1 MALGADKGCK
11 TRNGRQP
18 RPVVCLETG
27 EEYESVKAAAEALGR
42 GESSIRASISRGVG
56 GAGYHWAYRTDP
68 KLECKLTRYRGG
80 ECNLRR
86 GPCARPV
93 ICLETGEE
101 FESVPAA
108 SSAASVSKENIYCA
122 IRSGRRRGGYHW
134 AYADDQDIADKLER
148 YFGGESRVQAVTSI
162 KSAPYTVTGAV
173 SDLAQN
179 TVDGSLRGKQA
190 NEGLMQD
197 FSIKAARAARD
208 KRQKVPAC
216 AGLRDQGIKQ

>member
-101 FESVPAA
+101 FGSAKAA
-108 SSAASVSKENIYCA
+108 GEAMGLSHASIYRSIYSGGSGGGRHWAFADSSAPDDSYTVLRETERTAGIF
-122 IRSGRRRGGYHW
+122 GDGGTDCQQHNQPQTTCPGDTNLG
-134 AYADDQDIADKLER
+134 AC
-148 YFGGESRVQAVTSI
+148 
-162 KSAPYTVTGAV
+162 SAPRGEAWGKT
-173 SDLAQN
+173 Q
-179 TVDGSLRGKQA
+179 DG
-190 NEGLMQD
+190 
-197 FSIKAARAARD
+197 
-208 KRQKVPAC
+208 
-216 AGLRDQGIKQ
+216 